1 MAEISRRNFL
11 RNTGTGIA
19 AVGLIAVAPSVMVS
33 EAGAATKTKVAARP
47 KTMVRP
53 ASTSETVVAH
63 IPNPRTGD
71 IHFLVGSRE
80 VIHRDRA
87 LVARILRDV

>member
-19 AVGLIAVAPSVMVS
+19 AAGLIAVAPAVIAS
-33 EAGAATKTKVAARP
+33 EAGAATKTKATAHS
-47 KTMVRP
+47 KKMVKP
-53 ASTSETVVAH
+53 ASTSETIVAH
-63 IPNPRTGD
+63 IPNPRTGE

-80 VIHRDRA
+80 VIHRDSA